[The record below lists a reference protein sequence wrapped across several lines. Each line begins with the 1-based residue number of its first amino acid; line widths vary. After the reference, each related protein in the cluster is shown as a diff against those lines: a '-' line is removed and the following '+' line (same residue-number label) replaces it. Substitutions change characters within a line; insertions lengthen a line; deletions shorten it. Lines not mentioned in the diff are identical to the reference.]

1 MNCII
6 VDDDTLSRNTL
17 RNYVEETPFLK
28 LVTCCSSAMEAANV
42 LSKEKIDLVFLDVE
56 MPKMSGLELIK
67 TLEHLPR
74 IILVTANTNY
84 AIEAFEHEVTDY
96 IVKPA
101 TYARFLKAVKKVQKN
116 KESDKVPSKKANEL
130 FVKVNSAL
138 MKITMQDILWIEAL
152 GDYVTINT
160 ISKNYTV
167 YSTLKGIE
175 DKLPKDDFIRIHR
188 SFIVRQDKITAID
201 DYLVMID
208 KKSIPVSKSYK
219 EELMKRLNLL

>member
-6 VDDDTLSRNTL
+6 VDDDTLSRTTL

-28 LVTCCSSAMEAANV
+28 LVTCCSSAIEAVNV
-42 LSKEKIDLVFLDVE
+42 LNREKIDLIFLDVE

-67 TLEHLPR
+67 TLGHLPY
-74 IILVTANTNY
+74 IILVTANKNY
-84 AIEAFEHEVTDY
+84 AIEAFEYEVTDY
-96 IVKPA
+96 ILKPA

-116 KESDKVPSKKANEL
+116 SKNDTKPSQKASEI

-138 MKITMQDILWIEAL
+138 MKINTQDILWVEAL
-152 GDYVTINT
+152 GDYITINT
-160 ISKNYTV
+160 VSKNYTV

-175 DKLPKDDFIRIHR
+175 NKLPKDDFIRIHR